1 MVMKKNTIYFGLI
14 SLIISFNVCSQ
25 VFQVEQ
31 LEKSFFIS
39 DDPTFTYLYPSQI
52 PKSILVFI
60 PGGDGSVG
68 VKKDWGPQS
77 RYFSQYSFNRMLG
90 SLANNQ
96 ITDGT
101 TNIVIF
107 DNPKSLGYGSSLPLR
122 GRKDHLIR
130 IESTIDFYKKRYN
143 LPVILMGHSAGGVS
157 VAEFL
162 GYLAN
167 NNKEHLVKGL
177 IFSAGRN
184 DSYFDEKYNIPALFF
199 IHEDDACS
207 NTTPKRNKEIF
218 ERFKS
223 RNSSV
228 TEFQLISGGI
238 SQNDPCTSGQ
248 HMYYGSESSVS
259 SLIGKFIKEK
269 VQPLP
274 SPTVKN

>member
-1 MVMKKNTIYFGLI
+1 MKKTSIYLGLI
-14 SLIISFNVCSQ
+14 ALIISFDVRPQ

-39 DDPTFTYLYPSQI
+39 EDPTFTYLYPSQT
-52 PKSILVFI
+52 PRSILVFI

-68 VKKDWGPQS
+68 VKKDWGSHS
-77 RYFSQYSFNRMLG
+77 RYFSLYAFNRMLG
-90 SLANNQ
+90 SLANSQ
-96 ITDGT
+96 TTDGT
-101 TNIVIF
+101 TNVVIF
-107 DNPKSLGYGSSLPLR
+107 DNPKSLGLGSSLPLR
-122 GRKDHLIR
+122 GGKDHLIR

-162 GYLAN
+162 GYLAK
-167 NNKEHLVKGL
+167 NNKDHLVNGL

-199 IHEDDACS
+199 IHEDDTCG
-207 NTTPKRNKEIF
+207 NTTPKRNKEIY

-228 TEFQLISGGI
+228 TEFQLISGGT
-238 SQNDPCTSGQ
+238 SQGDPCTSGQ

-259 SLIGKFIKEK
+259 SLISKFIKQS
-269 VQPLP
+269 VLP
-274 SPTVKN
+274 SANTNFKN